1 MNIVVISGE
10 VITKVDFKFIYGR
23 YGKTNK
29 HTSIAR
35 CMLKL
40 DNESIVQICGYD
52 NMADFIYRNLQ
63 IGYSVICEGNLV
75 IGTRKK
81 GAVLFT
87 LPEKKTREEII
98 IKLGGIYKVCG
109 KLDK

>member
-10 VITKVDFKFIYGR
+10 VITKVEFKFIYGR

-52 NMADFIYRNLQ
+52 NVADFMYRNLQ
-63 IGYSVICEGNLV
+63 IGDSIVCAGYLDSEGMICVEEIYNS
-75 IGTRKK
+75 I
-81 GAVLFT
+81 
-87 LPEKKTREEII
+87 EKKCRKRQKFSMKKI
-98 IKLGGIYKVCG
+98 
-109 KLDK
+109 LDLNN

>member
-10 VITKVDFKFIYGR
+10 VITKVEFKFIYGR

-35 CMLKL
+35 CMLKI

-52 NMADFIYRNLQ
+52 NVADFMYRNLQ
-63 IGYSVICEGNLV
+63 IGDRIVCEGYLDSEGM
-75 IGTRKK
+75 IS
-81 GAVLFT
+81 VLRIT
-87 LPEKKTREEII
+87 
-98 IKLGGIYKVCG
+98 
-109 KLDK
+109 